1 MVKIYLPIT
10 TLVAALACCAAATG
24 GSIICS
30 FESPCS
36 DRTDGIDFR
45 GGYIYHA
52 NCHGPADILKT
63 CTAGSIIS
71 SWNEPSHAIGVD
83 FTGSEFWVYAFWPN
97 VPRDRIFRLSEAG
110 SVVAS
115 FAAPANGQ
123 GITYDGEHL
132 WYSTAGNHYWNYV
145 YKLTTTASV
154 LSSFQ
159 APYGKG
165 FLNKGVDWGGGHL
178 WLAQASNVS
187 GLLYQMTTAGS
198 VVYSISVPG
207 RQPTGVSR
215 DGEAV
220 WVADGVS
227 NWVFK
232 MTWSGDAVAP
242 ASLGKVKA
250 LFK

>member
-1 MVKIYLPIT
+1 MRKRVLIILFPA
-10 TLVAALACCAAATG
+10 AALACCAAATG

-36 DRTDGIDFR
+36 DRTEGIDFR

-52 NCHGPADILKT
+52 NCYGPADILKT
-63 CTAGSIIS
+63 STAGSLIS
-71 SWNEPSHAIGVD
+71 SWNEPAHAVGLD

-97 VPRDRIFRLSEAG
+97 VPRDRIFRLSEGG

-123 GITYDGEHL
+123 GVAFDGGYL

-159 APYGKG
+159 APHGKG
-165 FLNKGVDWGGGHL
+165 FLNEGVDWGGGHL
-178 WLAQASNVS
+178 WLAQS
-187 GLLYQMTTAGS
+187 GYAGGYVYQMTTAGS
-198 VVYSISVPG
+198 VVYSVFMAG
-207 RQPTGVSR
+207 RRPTGVSR
-215 DGEAV
+215 DGGDV
-220 WVADGVS
+220 WFADGVS
-227 NWVFK
+227 DWVFK

-242 ASLGKVKA
+242 ASVGKVKA

>member
-1 MVKIYLPIT
+1 MVKMYLLIT
-10 TLVAALACCAAATG
+10 ALLAALACCAAATG

-52 NCHGPADILKT
+52 NCYGPADVLKT
-63 CTAGSIIS
+63 CTGGSIIS
-71 SWNEPSHAIGVD
+71 SWNEPAHAIGLD

-97 VPRDRIFRLSEAG
+97 VPRDRIFRLSGDG

-123 GITYDGEHL
+123 GITFDGEHL

-145 YKLTTTASV
+145 YELTTTASV

-159 APYGKG
+159 APHGKG
-165 FLNKGVDWGGGHL
+165 FLNKGIDWGGEYL
-178 WLAQASNVS
+178 WLGQGGYAGGYV
-187 GLLYQMTTAGS
+187 YQMTTAGS
-198 VVYSISVPG
+198 VVYSIFMAG
-207 RQPTGVSR
+207 RRPTGVSW
-215 DGEAV
+215 DGEDV
-220 WVADGVS
+220 WFADGVS
-227 NWVFK
+227 DWVFK

>member
-1 MVKIYLPIT
+1 MGKRFLIILFP
-10 TLVAALACCAAATG
+10 VAALACCAAATG

-52 NCHGPADILKT
+52 NCYGPADILKT
-63 CTAGSIIS
+63 CTGGSVMS
-71 SWNEPSHAIGVD
+71 SWNEPAHAVGLD

-97 VPRDRIFRLSEAG
+97 VPRDRIFRLSEGG

-115 FAAPANGQ
+115 FAAPANGR
-123 GITYDGEHL
+123 GITYDGERL
-132 WYSTAGNHYWNYV
+132 WYSTAGNHNWNYV
-145 YKLTTTASV
+145 YELTTTASV

-159 APYGKG
+159 APHGRGY
-165 FLNKGVDWGGGHL
+165 LNKGLDWGGEYL
-178 WLAQASNVS
+178 WLAQASDAD

-207 RQPTGVSR
+207 RRPTGV
-215 DGEAV
+215 
-220 WVADGVS
+220 
-227 NWVFK
+227 
-232 MTWSGDAVAP
+232 
-242 ASLGKVKA
+242 
-250 LFK
+250 